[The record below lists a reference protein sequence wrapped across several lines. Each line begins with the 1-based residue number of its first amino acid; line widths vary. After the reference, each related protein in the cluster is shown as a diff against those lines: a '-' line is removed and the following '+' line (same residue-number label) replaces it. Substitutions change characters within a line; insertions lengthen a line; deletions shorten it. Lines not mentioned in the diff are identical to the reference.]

1 MRIEALKSMISS
13 IVMNVK
19 CAEGEKLRLLS
30 IVKLAGTA
38 DLSAKKENTN
48 ALKTSHR
55 VNAPYVLKF
64 SNIQLSITRL
74 FLAVI

>member
-1 MRIEALKSMISS
+1 MPASNANCMKIEALKSMIYS

-38 DLSAKKENTN
+38 DLSAK
-48 ALKTSHR
+48 
-55 VNAPYVLKF
+55 
-64 SNIQLSITRL
+64 
-74 FLAVI
+74 